1 MARLAWIAAAAIL
14 PAAAWAGATAE
25 EEGGAV
31 LNAIVAI
38 VNNEPV
44 TKIEVDSIVVELLRN
59 VANVT
64 SEQVCTAR
72 ERAREGLIEQ
82 KLLAQEARR
91 RNVEVDPE
99 EVNAEIARL
108 KQLGVDAENRRDL
121 IRERLRVSM
130 LLRRLQSAR
139 SITPEQVREFYE
151 KHPDDFVLRERR
163 NVFVLG
169 VYASS
174 HGGDKAKAK
183 EKATELLGRLNKGE
197 DFAALAKKHSDAPY
211 ADKGGDWGWVKRGTL
226 VSPLDETA
234 AKLKPG
240 EVSDL
245 VETDD
250 GYLIVK
256 VAGVQPATRQSLAE
270 ARREIR
276 DRLMGEQRQRRR
288 GELIAKLK
296 TSASILRFELEAQP

>member
-1 MARLAWIAAAAIL
+1 MARWIWIAVAAIL
-14 PAAAWAGATAE
+14 PAAAWAGEAA
-25 EEGGAV
+25 EEGGV
-31 LNAIVAI
+31 LNAVVAI
-38 VNNEPV
+38 VNNEPL

-59 VANVT
+59 VTNVT
-64 SEQVCTAR
+64 SEQVRTAR

-91 RNVEVDPE
+91 RKVEVDPE

-108 KQLGVDAENRRDL
+108 KELGVDAEDRRDL
-121 IRERLRVSM
+121 IRERLRVSQ

-139 SITPEQVREFYE
+139 SITPEQVREYYE

-163 NVFVLG
+163 NVSVLG

-183 EKATELLGRLNKGE
+183 EKAAELLGRLSKGE

-288 GELIAKLK
+288 SELFAKLK
-296 TSASILRFELEAQP
+296 TSASILRLELEAQP

>member
-1 MARLAWIAAAAIL
+1 MARWTWIAVAAIL
-14 PAAAWAGATAE
+14 PAAAWAGEVA
-25 EEGGAV
+25 EEGGV

-59 VANVT
+59 VADVT
-64 SEQVCTAR
+64 SEQVRTAR

-108 KQLGVDAENRRDL
+108 KELGVDAEGRRDL

-139 SITPEQVREFYE
+139 AITPEQVREYYE

-183 EKATELLGRLNKGE
+183 EKAAELLGRLHKGE

-226 VSPLDETA
+226 VSSLDETA

-256 VAGVQPATRQSLAE
+256 VVGVQPATRQSLAE

-288 GELIAKLK
+288 GELFAKLK
-296 TSASILRFELEAQP
+296 TSASILRFDLEAQP

>member
-1 MARLAWIAAAAIL
+1 MSEHGFGIVGLGMIAEFHAKAIAAMSGGRLVAAC
-14 PAAAWAGATAE
+14 
-25 EEGGAV
+25 
-31 LNAIVAI
+31 
-38 VNNEPV
+38 
-44 TKIEVDSIVVELLRN
+44 SR
-59 VANVT
+59 
-64 SEQVCTAR
+64 
-72 ERAREGLIEQ
+72 
-82 KLLAQEARR
+82 
-91 RNVEVDPE
+91 
-99 EVNAEIARL
+99 
-108 KQLGVDAENRRDL
+108 
-121 IRERLRVSM
+121 
-130 LLRRLQSAR
+130 
-139 SITPEQVREFYE
+139 
-151 KHPDDFVLRERR
+151 
-163 NVFVLG
+163 
-169 VYASS
+169 
-174 HGGDKAKAK
+174 DKAKAK